1 MSLKLKTHCKFFMG
15 WPISWF
21 EPCDHIK
28 AEGLVLHD
36 GELSLPGRGDF
47 MEAFRMKDKYRKKA
61 GW

>member
-1 MSLKLKTHCKFFMG
+1 MG